1 MKRFILSIYILACAF
16 SNGFAA
22 HSTTKATSLRP
33 NKEDA
38 FKEDMKTV
46 REPHLILHSIQSNLI
61 VSQIFAM
68 IPKEKFHELAFE
80 HAKNDTGFQAALRFF
95 KGDQWTKAVERI
107 KANPDW
113 IEFKAFLSAIGVDME
128 IYLRCIE
135 AFLEKADVP
144 GDLPDDAKKDLKPFL
159 ADLEKHMP
167 TAKILAKLNER
178 IMNNPHFH
186 EIYEKLASEK
196 SHAMVEKAR
205 AIPEFKFMVDAL
217 DDMGIQVKE
226 IINALYVFLGWE

>member
-38 FKEDMKTV
+38 FKEDMKT
-46 REPHLILHSIQSNLI
+46 
-61 VSQIFAM
+61 IFAM

-128 IYLRCIE
+128 VYLRCIE